1 MAITIEFELSEKDI
15 EHFVAMAREAHD
27 AVAGHPDVAETI
39 ASGAREVFEKARDME
54 LPAFIAE
61 RLNKLGTLA
70 DMVTD
75 KEWQLPEDELE
86 RVLSAM
92 AYFSNPEDL
101 IPDRVPGIG
110 FLDDAIMAE
119 LVVKDLDPEISA
131 YREFC
136 QFRSAEE
143 QRRANQG
150 LDTNVSRED
159 WLADKRA
166 VLHHRMR
173 ERRKARSTARGG
185 WRVSLW

>member
-1 MAITIEFELSEKDI
+1 
-15 EHFVAMAREAHD
+15 
-27 AVAGHPDVAETI
+27 
-39 ASGAREVFEKARDME
+39 
-54 LPAFIAE
+54 
-61 RLNKLGTLA
+61 
-70 DMVTD
+70 
-75 KEWQLPEDELE
+75 
-86 RVLSAM
+86 
-92 AYFSNPEDL
+92 
-101 IPDRVPGIG
+101 
-110 FLDDAIMAE
+110 MAE

-143 QRRANQG
+143 QRRANRG

-173 ERRKARSTARGG
+173 ERRKARSTTRGG